1 MKHLPIYILLSIMAL
16 MVSCK
21 KETEKPK
28 VIYEDTSKPAA
39 AANVN
44 SDKIVLADL
53 PIQMEGTSVLIYPIG
68 ELNISDGNESKL
80 ESSSYKRDRNFM
92 ISNTSEYEITGYL
105 SSIKFQQV
113 GTDSITNLTDKNV
126 IIERITY
133 LKNFADKTKK
143 QLLVYVLEDLDSNKD
158 GKLNSGDIKNLYI
171 SDINGKNF
179 TKLSAE
185 YQELIDWNTIE
196 SQNRLYFRTI
206 EDINK
211 NGAFDKDDKMHYHF
225 VDLLSKDWK
234 VQDYNPI

>member
-1 MKHLPIYILLSIMAL
+1 MKQLPIYLLLSMLAFL
-16 MVSCK
+16 VSCK

-28 VIYEDTSKPAA
+28 VIYENTSKS
-39 AANVN
+39 VTEVKIN

-53 PIQMEGTSVLIYPIG
+53 PILMEGTRVLLHPIG
-68 ELNISDGNESKL
+68 ELSVTKSNDKY
-80 ESSSYKRDRNFM
+80 ESSSYRKDQSFM
-92 ISNTSEYEITGYL
+92 VSNSSEYEITGYL
-105 SSIKFQQV
+105 SNFKFQQI
-113 GTDSITNLTDKNV
+113 GSDSLTILTNKPVL
-126 IIERITY
+126 IERVTY
-133 LKNFADKTKK
+133 LKAFSDKSKK

-158 GKLNSGDIKNLYI
+158 GKLDSDDIKNLYI

-185 YQELIDWNTIE
+185 FQELIDWNTIE

-225 VDLLSKDWK
+225 LDLLSKDWK
-234 VQDYNPI
+234 VQEYNPI